1 MVLNGLQHTL
11 GQIDR
16 FNIVALTK
24 RGDDLIRAIHQHN
37 PEIVLLDLNLPDQN
51 GFTILE
57 QIRKSNDY
65 SKIIIFTSYEDDSL
79 IEKARKLKAN
89 AYLLKD
95 AEDEELI
102 STLDRVEIGKFLTGK
117 FHERKER
124 DKKVFKEQFI
134 GKVKLTNR
142 EIDIINE
149 IMKGKSTNAIA
160 DSLFLSPHTIE
171 THRKNIFRKLEVN
184 STVELV
190 NLVHEKGII

>member
-11 GQIDR
+11 GKIDR

-57 QIRKSNDY
+57 QIRKSNDH

-95 AEDEELI
+95 AEDDELI
-102 STLDRVEIGKFLTGK
+102 STLDRVEIGKFIIGK
-117 FHERKER
+117 FHERKAI
-124 DKKVFKEQFI
+124 DKKVFKDQFT

-149 IMKGKSTNAIA
+149 IVKGKSTNAIA